1 MILYLRQNN
10 TLYIN
15 NFQLIS
21 GQEEHYVHQGKE
33 AKKAILNR
41 LSGWP
46 KAGVLAAEI
55 CNFYGDCLHYYENSI
70 FESSHYHIKMQHD
83 PIAIQYA
90 RIELQLGTLRTAE
103 ALCHELLHLNT
114 RICGYPFGEKFFIPF
129 ELSPYASAITG
140 FYPKIGNLLE
150 HELFLK
156 EFINLGFD
164 KNNFL
169 GSISPP
175 PDYEKLASAAL
186 NSIFY
191 RKEIGFSWWCLEYF
205 RHWISTRHW
214 IGDEPGIYADYAL
227 FWGSRVHSSMRRTV
241 KEIMKLIESGSLL
254 DKNRHHHYVNKLLEL
269 MRIPKFT
276 EWAFIR
282 NNSSQGPLAFRMT
295 EKVNLKPDSP
305 SPLHVPEAIF
315 SI

>member
-10 TLYIN
+10 IPYISN
-15 NFQLIS
+15 LQLIS
-21 GQEEHYVHQGKE
+21 RQEEHHVYQGKE

-41 LSGWP
+41 LAGWP
-46 KAGVLAAEI
+46 KAGVLATEI
-55 CNFYGDCLHYYENSI
+55 CDFYGDCLHYNENSF
-70 FESSHYHIKMQHD
+70 FESSQYQIKMQHD
-83 PIAIQYA
+83 PIAIQCA
-90 RIELQLGTLRTAE
+90 RIELQLGTSRTAE

-114 RICGYPFGEKFFIPF
+114 RICGYPFGEKFFIPY

-140 FYPKIGNLLE
+140 LYPKIGNLLE
-150 HELFLK
+150 HELFLE
-156 EFINLGFD
+156 EFLNLGFD

-186 NSIFY
+186 NSRFY

-205 RHWISTRHW
+205 RHWVSTRHW

-227 FWGSRVHSSMRRTV
+227 FWGSRVHHSMRRTA
-241 KEIMKLIESGSLL
+241 KQIMELIESGALL
-254 DKNRHHHYVNKLLEL
+254 DKRRHHHYVNRLLEL

-282 NNSSQGPLAFRMT
+282 NNSSHGPLAFRMT

-305 SPLHVPEAIF
+305 STLHVPEAML